1 MLVGLW
7 MQPGTPSHDAICP
20 FLRPSSHK
28 SSICTVVW
36 FESLFIRL
44 IFIFFFFL
52 YFFFFRVNTRISFYR
67 KKAEMYQAYQCAKAD
82 LHNEEYCS
90 WAQEPGM
97 DCDGVGPYNKDFLN
111 ELTQFECNLE
121 PVIPQR

>member
-1 MLVGLW
+1 
-7 MQPGTPSHDAICP
+7 MQPGTPSHMQSV
-20 FLRPSSHK
+20 PSSDHPAINPRSVSLYGSK
-28 SSICTVVW
+28 VSS
-36 FESLFIRL
+36 FGSFLSS
-44 IFIFFFFL
+44 FFL
-52 YFFFFRVNTRISFYR
+52 YFFFFRVNTRISFHR

-111 ELTQFECNLE
+111 KLTQFECNLE